1 MSALLANR
9 RFLLA
14 LVALALVLVLLAFW
28 WAQRGDANAPYLTV
42 LGTAQD
48 GGHPH
53 IGCIKDCC
61 ENATGKGQG
70 HLVSCIA
77 LVDPASGRRWIF
89 DATPDFPEQLRR
101 LDEIAPALRDPA
113 TRDIGLDGIFL
124 THAHIGHYTG
134 LMYLGREAHSAHGM
148 PVYAMPRM
156 REFLRGNGPWDQ
168 LIALQNIEILAL
180 EADRVVDLGGEI
192 TVTPW
197 LAPHRDEY
205 SETVGFLIATRKAK
219 ALYLPD
225 IDKWDRWERS
235 LPEIL
240 EDIDYAFLD
249 ATFFS
254 PAELPGRALEEIPHP
269 TIEESIALLES
280 LPERHRSKVHF
291 IHLNHSNPA
300 FDKKSTERGAIR
312 AADMH
317 VAEEGRIYRL
327 D

>member
-1 MSALLANR
+1 MSALLTNR
-9 RFLLA
+9 PILIALLVLA
-14 LVALALVLVLLAFW
+14 VGLVLVALW
-28 WAQRGDANAPYLTV
+28 WAQRSDPNAPFIAV

-53 IGCIKDCC
+53 IGCVKDCC
-61 ENATGKGQG
+61 LGAAENERG

-101 LDEIAPALRDPA
+101 LDEIAPAHRDPA
-113 TRDIGLDGIFL
+113 TRDIGVDGIFL
-124 THAHIGHYTG
+124 THGHMGHYTG
-134 LMYLGREAHSAHGM
+134 LMFLGREANSANGL

-156 REFLRGNGPWDQ
+156 RDFLRSNGPWDQ

-197 LAPHRDEY
+197 LVPHRDEY
-205 SETVGFLIATRKAK
+205 TETVGFLIATRKGK
-219 ALYLPD
+219 ALFLPD

-240 EDIDYAFLD
+240 EDVDYAFID

-254 PAELPGRALEEIPHP
+254 ADELPGRSLEEIPHP
-269 TIEESIALLES
+269 TITESIALLES
-280 LPERHRSKVHF
+280 LPERQRAKVHF

-300 FDKKSTERGAIR
+300 LGKKSPERGAIK
-312 AADMH
+312 AAGMN
-317 VAEEGRIYRL
+317 VAEEGETYRL